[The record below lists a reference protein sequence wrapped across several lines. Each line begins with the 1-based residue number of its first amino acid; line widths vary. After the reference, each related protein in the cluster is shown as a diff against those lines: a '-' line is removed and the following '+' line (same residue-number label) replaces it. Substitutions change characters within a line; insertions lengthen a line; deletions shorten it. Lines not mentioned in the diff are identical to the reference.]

1 MSISAVTPR
10 PSSSSAVRRWLIV
23 AAAMTLAG
31 LIAAV
36 VVLSR
41 SSPHAGPR
49 VGQRTSRCGA
59 GRILPGPRHPRPA
72 ALESSG
78 NPAAGDDR
86 RRVAPTPVVDLHTLR
101 GRAA

>member
-41 SSPHAGPR
+41 SSPMPDPGSASARP
-49 VGQRTSRCGA
+49 GA
-59 GRILPGPRHPRPA
+59 VQGEYFGPRHPRPA

>member
-10 PSSSSAVRRWLIV
+10 PGSSSAVRRWLIV

-41 SSPHAGPR
+41 SSPMADPGSASVR
-49 VGQRTSRCGA
+49 
-59 GRILPGPRHPRPA
+59 PGPVQGEYFRDPA
-72 ALESSG
+72 TQSCC
-78 NPAAGDDR
+78 P
-86 RRVAPTPVVDLHTLR
+86 
-101 GRAA
+101 

>member
-41 SSPHAGPR
+41 SSPMPDPGSASAR
-49 VGQRTSRCGA
+49 
-59 GRILPGPRHPRPA
+59 PGPVQGEYFRDPATHVLLPLRAQVIPPRDTTGAVSHPRP
-72 ALESSG
+72 
-78 NPAAGDDR
+78 
-86 RRVAPTPVVDLHTLR
+86 
-101 GRAA
+101 